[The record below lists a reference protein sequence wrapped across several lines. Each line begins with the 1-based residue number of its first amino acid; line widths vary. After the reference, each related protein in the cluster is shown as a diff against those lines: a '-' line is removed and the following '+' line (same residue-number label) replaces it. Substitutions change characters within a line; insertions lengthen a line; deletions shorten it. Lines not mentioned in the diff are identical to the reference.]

1 MKIDPAFSAVHR
13 LSDGTEVRVRLLR
26 PSDRDKVAAG
36 FRRLSPQS
44 RYRRFFSPMP
54 RLSERMLRRLT
65 QTDDWN
71 HLAIIA
77 ESAGENEAEAL
88 GVARYIRVQD
98 APETAEASVAVI
110 DDMQRKGLGQLLLT
124 TLVEAA
130 RERGINKF
138 RASLLAENEAGKL
151 LLQSLDEHATARI
164 EDGLR
169 VYELDL
175 PGPSL
180 EALFAAPIYR
190 LFKLVAEGVQTV
202 LRSLATPLK
211 RGSRARPPRGTEESR
226 S

>member
-1 MKIDPAFSAVHR
+1 MRIDPGYSEVHR
-13 LSDGTEVRVRLLR
+13 LTDGTEVRLRLLR
-26 PSDRDKVAAG
+26 AADREKLVAG

-54 RLSERMLRRLT
+54 RLSDRVLRQLM

-77 ESAGENEAEAL
+77 ERAAEDADEAL
-88 GVARYIRVQD
+88 GVARYIRLQD

-110 DDMQRKGLGQLLLT
+110 DEMQRKGLGRLLLT

-130 RERGINKF
+130 RERGIHKF

-151 LLQSLDEHATARI
+151 LLHSLDEHATARI

-175 PGPSL
+175 PEPSL

-190 LFKLVAEGVQTV
+190 LFKLVAEGVQAV
-202 LRSLATPLK
+202 VRSLTTPLK
-211 RGSRARPPRGTEESR
+211 RGSRRPARSPRGAD
-226 S
+226 

>member
-1 MKIDPAFSAVHR
+1 MRIDPGYSEVHR
-13 LSDGTEVRVRLLR
+13 LTDGTEVRLRLLHAA
-26 PSDRDKVAAG
+26 DREKLVAG

-54 RLSERMLRRLT
+54 RLSDRVLRQLM

-77 ESAGENEAEAL
+77 ERAAEDADEAL
-88 GVARYIRVQD
+88 GVARYIRLQD

-110 DDMQRKGLGQLLLT
+110 DEMQRKGLGRLLLT

-130 RERGINKF
+130 RERGIHKF

-151 LLQSLDEHATARI
+151 LLHSLDEHATARI

-175 PGPSL
+175 PEPSL

-190 LFKLVAEGVQTV
+190 LFKLVAEGVQAV
-202 LRSLATPLK
+202 VRSLTTPLK
-211 RGSRARPPRGTEESR
+211 RGSRRPARSPRGAD
-226 S
+226 